1 MESSLAVS
9 YKVKH
14 TLTLWSSNFK
24 SRFLLKRNENVC
36 PQKELHMNV
45 PSGLNHNSVK
55 LEAIQFISRWMDK
68 WSGISYNWLLPINK
82 NEQVSHIYNKTDD
95 SQKYAEQKKPDT
107 KEANPNYWIY
117 EVLDQAK
124 LSIVMKKSQTSGWLG
139 QGGEGVVGCKVGMR
153 EHFLYFDVVI
163 VVRVYIYM
171 CVCVYKTHQMHI

>member
-1 MESSLAVS
+1 
-9 YKVKH
+9 
-14 TLTLWSSNFK
+14 
-24 SRFLLKRNENVC
+24 
-36 PQKELHMNV
+36 MNV
-45 PSGLNHNSVK
+45 PSGLNHNRVK

-124 LSIVMKKSQTSGWLG
+124 LSIVIKKKSDQWLTGAGWWRGSWL
-139 QGGEGVVGCKVGMR
+139 QSWHEGTFSIFWCGDCCKS
-153 EHFLYFDVVI
+153 I
-163 VVRVYIYM
+163 YIYV
-171 CVCVYKTHQMHI
+171 CVCIKLIKCTFKMDALKLNVNFTSDEKSSNRLKTK